1 MPCRVLLGLA
11 TLAGALALAQA
22 AAAGPAGPHRAD
34 RDQVEALRMAVDW
47 LTTYPE
53 PLWVGVA
60 LPGRCEELPSGR
72 RACPVSI
79 DLLAWTR
86 GELAPWR
93 GNAHVLLPAPG
104 SSARARRTS
113 ADCGPVSEPI
123 AQPPRRLGAV
133 PSPVY
138 GGR

>member
-1 MPCRVLLGLA
+1 MPHPVLLGLA
-11 TLAGALALAQA
+11 TLAGALCMTHGA
-22 AAAGPAGPHRAD
+22 AAAPTGSQRAD
-34 RDQVEALRMAVDW
+34 RDQVKALRMAVDW

-60 LPGRCEELPSGR
+60 MPGRCEELGSGR

-93 GNAHVLLPAPG
+93 CDAHVLLPAPG
-104 SSARARRTS
+104 STARARRTS
-113 ADCGPVSEPI
+113 ADCHPVP
-123 AQPPRRLGAV
+123 A
-133 PSPVY
+133 PV
-138 GGR
+138 